1 MTNPN
6 ALRQCIQKVA
16 TGPEYSKDLSL
27 EEAHQAMSAILKNDA
42 DLVQAAVF
50 LIALRM
56 KRETDAENKGIL
68 HAIKDVCNIVTA
80 DVDELI
86 DIADPY
92 DGYSRGAPVSA
103 FLPALLAECG
113 LPAVS
118 HGLES
123 VGPKYGVTHRMVLR
137 HCGIDVDLSPDAA
150 AKQIADANI
159 GWAYVDQKN
168 STPAL
173 HDLVSLRQ
181 RIVKRPVITTVEV
194 LTGPI
199 RAKSKTHLMTGYVHK
214 AYPPIYAELARYSD
228 FDSAIIV
235 RGVEGGIIPSLK
247 QEAKIHSY
255 HDKGEESVVKIEP
268 SECKIE
274 QNTRAVPIPADMKKT
289 DESSDDIVNKYDV
302 TAVAAYAAECGK
314 AALSG
319 TAGPAYDSLL
329 YSASI
334 CLKHIGKYSTL
345 GEASDF
351 VRSVLDSG
359 KALNRLKSS

>member
-1 MTNPN
+1 MINPN

-27 EEAHQAMSAILKNDA
+27 EEAHQAMSAILQDNA
-42 DLVQAAVF
+42 DPVQAAVF

-80 DVDELI
+80 EVDELI

-92 DGYSRGAPVSA
+92 DGYSRGVPVSA

-137 HCGIDVDLSPDAA
+137 ASGLNVDLSPEAA
-150 AKQIADANI
+150 AKRIEDPDI
-159 GWAYVDQKN
+159 GWAYVDQKD

-199 RAKSKTHLMTGYVHK
+199 RAKSKTHLLTGYVHK

-247 QEAKIHSY
+247 QEAKIHFY
-255 HDKGEESVVKIEP
+255 HDKGAESSIKIDPNDCQIQQE
-268 SECKIE
+268 
-274 QNTRAVPIPADMKKT
+274 TRAVPIPSNMKKS
-289 DESSDDIVNKYDV
+289 EQADDIANEYDV
-302 TAVAAYAAECGK
+302 KAVAEYAAECGK

-319 TAGPAYDSLL
+319 KTGPAYDSLV

-345 GEASDF
+345 GEAATF

-359 KALNRLKSS
+359 KVLKRL

>member
-1 MTNPN
+1 MINPN

-27 EEAHQAMSAILKNDA
+27 EEAHQAMSAILEDNA
-42 DLVQAAVF
+42 DQVQAAVF

-80 DVDELI
+80 EVDELI

-92 DGYSRGAPVSA
+92 DGYSRGVPVSA

-137 HCGIDVDLSPDAA
+137 ASGLNVDLSPEAA
-150 AKQIADANI
+150 AKRIEDPDI
-159 GWAYVDQKN
+159 GWAYVDQKD

-199 RAKSKTHLMTGYVHK
+199 RAKSKTHLLTGYVHK

-247 QEAKIHSY
+247 QEAKIHFY
-255 HDKGEESVVKIEP
+255 HDKGEESSIKIDP
-268 SECKIE
+268 SDCQIQQK
-274 QNTRAVPIPADMKKT
+274 TRAVPIPSDMKKS
-289 DESSDDIVNKYDV
+289 EQADDIANEYDV
-302 TAVAAYAAECGK
+302 KAVAEYAADCGK

-319 TAGPAYDSLL
+319 KTGPAYDSLV

-345 GEASDF
+345 GEAATF

-359 KALNRLKSS
+359 KVLKRL

>member
-1 MTNPN
+1 MKNSN

-27 EEAHQAMSAILKNDA
+27 DEAHQAMSAILED
-42 DLVQAAVF
+42 DSDHVQAAVF

-68 HAIKDVCNIVTA
+68 KAINDVCQVATA

-92 DGYSRGAPVSA
+92 DGYSRSVPVSA
-103 FLPALLAECG
+103 LLPALLAECG

-118 HGLES
+118 HGLET

-137 HCGIDVDLSPDAA
+137 ACGVDVDLSPAAA
-150 AKQIADANI
+150 AKRIADSKI
-159 GWAYVDQKN
+159 GWAYVDQKS

-173 HDLVSLRQ
+173 HNLVPLRQ

-199 RAKSKTHLMTGYVHK
+199 RAKSKTHLLTGYVHK
-214 AYPPIYAELARYSD
+214 AYPPIYAELARFSN

-247 QEAKIHSY
+247 QEAKIYSY
-255 HDKGEESVVKIEP
+255 HDKGAESMVEIKP
-268 SECKIE
+268 GECQIK
-274 QNTRAVPIPADMKKT
+274 QDTRAVPIPTDMKKT
-289 DESSDDIVNKYDV
+289 DPAADDIANEYDV
-302 TAVAAYAAECGK
+302 DAVAEYAAKCGK

-319 TAGPAYDSLL
+319 KTGTAYDSLV

-334 CLKHIGKYSTL
+334 CLKHIGKFSTL
-345 GEASDF
+345 AEAATF

-359 KALNRLKSS
+359 KALERL

>member
-1 MTNPN
+1 MKNSNT
-6 ALRQCIQKVA
+6 LRQCIQKVA

-27 EEAHQAMSAILKNDA
+27 DEAHQAMSAILED
-42 DLVQAAVF
+42 DSDHVQAAVF

-68 HAIKDVCNIVTA
+68 KAINDVCQVATA

-92 DGYSRGAPVSA
+92 DGYSRGVPVSA

-118 HGLES
+118 HGLET

-137 HCGIDVDLSPDAA
+137 ACGIDVDLSPAAA
-150 AKQIADANI
+150 AKRVADSKI
-159 GWAYVDQKN
+159 GWAYVDQKA

-173 HDLVSLRQ
+173 HNLVPLRQ

-199 RAKSKTHLMTGYVHK
+199 RAKSKTHLLTGYVHK
-214 AYPPIYAELARYSD
+214 AYPPIYAELARFSN

-255 HDKGEESVVKIEP
+255 HDKGAESTVKINP
-268 SECKIE
+268 SDCQIK
-274 QNTRAVPIPADMKKT
+274 QDTRAVPIPTDMKKT
-289 DESSDDIVNKYDV
+289 DPTADDIANEYDV
-302 TAVAAYAAECGK
+302 DAVAEYAAECGK

-319 TAGPAYDSLL
+319 KTGPAYDSLV

-334 CLKHIGKYSTL
+334 CLKHIGKFSTL
-345 GEASDF
+345 AEAATF

-359 KALNRLKSS
+359 KALERL

>member
-27 EEAHQAMSAILKNDA
+27 DEAHQAMSVVLGDDP

-68 HAIKDVCNIVTA
+68 KAIKDVCNIVTA
-80 DVDELI
+80 NVDELM
-86 DIADPY
+86 DVADPY
-92 DGYSRGAPVSA
+92 DGYSRGVPVSA

-137 HCGIDVDLSPDAA
+137 ACGIDVDLTPEAA
-150 AKQIADANI
+150 AKRISDPNF
-159 GWAYVDQKN
+159 GWAYVDQKQ

-199 RAKSKTHLMTGYVHK
+199 RAKSKTHLLTGYVHK

-235 RGVEGGIIPSLK
+235 RGVEGGITPSLK
-247 QEAKIHSY
+247 QEAKIHTY
-255 HDKGEESVVKIEP
+255 HNKGEESVTKINP
-268 SECKIE
+268 IECEIK
-274 QNTRAVPIPADMKKT
+274 QDTRAVPIPSDIKKS
-289 DESSDDIVNKYDV
+289 ERADDIANEYDV
-302 TAVAAYAAECGK
+302 DAVAEYAAECGK

-319 TAGPAYDSLL
+319 KSGPAYDSLL
-329 YSASI
+329 YSAAI
-334 CLKHIGKYSTL
+334 CLMHIGKYSTL
-345 GEASDF
+345 SGAAPF

-359 KALNRLKSS
+359 KALNRLK